1 MCLSV
6 YLQRCGRDHMHSC
19 GGSMTQNP
27 QSETTCVL
35 YVHGPLLVLNA
46 VVSPSLQ
53 TKHSDFFRFV
63 IDRLQRHS
71 SPLLGRLSRHWA
83 IMLSTGPTFIWLRH
97 HEYLKTKRSNPNY
110 VQVDRMPA
118 WVWGY
123 VFVCAWLVR
132 SCDVRRAC
140 KVAQCITMYKV
151 SNVLGIP
158 RQ

>member
-97 HEYLKTKRSNPNY
+97 HEYLKCVSTTLCACHPFPRRRS
-110 VQVDRMPA
+110 V
-118 WVWGY
+118 
-123 VFVCAWLVR
+123 
-132 SCDVRRAC
+132 
-140 KVAQCITMYKV
+140 
-151 SNVLGIP
+151 
-158 RQ
+158 